1 MWKNL
6 SHQFFTAFKGFGLG
20 CCYSLARIVKRC
32 DGTKTLSMRFLPTRI
47 HGVLDYTVGGFI
59 AASPWLL
66 GFARGGAETKV
77 PEAAGKAAVV
87 YSLFTDYEWGIK
99 KMIPMR
105 QHLLLDLAGGVL
117 LAASPWLFGF
127 AKKTC
132 LPHLLMGLFEI
143 GAALVTKQEPEAETE
158 YSILDA

>member
-1 MWKNL
+1 
-6 SHQFFTAFKGFGLG
+6 
-20 CCYSLARIVKRC
+20 
-32 DGTKTLSMRFLPTRI
+32 MRFIPTKV

-77 PEAAGKAAVV
+77 PEVAGKAAVV
-87 YSLFTDYEWGIK
+87 YSLLTDYEWGVK
-99 KMIPMR
+99 KVIPMR
-105 QHLLLDLAGGVL
+105 QHLMLDLASGVF

-127 AKKTC
+127 SKKTY

-143 GAALVTKQEPEAETE
+143 GAALMTKQQPEPRHDH
-158 YSILDA
+158 SILDA